1 MEGTRRPDRPP
12 GIPWLYWLVQ
22 VATGFPVWGLL
33 LFLLLGW
40 TVALLVYLVGTVLSL
55 GQAYI
60 VGRALQQPVRT
71 GIEALVGTHGQ
82 VLEVEGP
89 RCLVKVRGELWR
101 AVTEQPIARGSEVT
115 ILRVEGA
122 TLVVAPGGPSRKA

>member
-1 MEGTRRPDRPP
+1 MDGTRRPDRPP
-12 GIPWLYWLVQ
+12 GIPWWYWLVQ

-33 LFLLLGW
+33 LFLLLDW

-101 AVTEQPIARGSEVT
+101 AVTEQPIARGPEVT

-122 TLVVAPGGPSRKA
+122 TLVVAPGGPCRKA